1 MITISG
7 DYVAVGYLQG
17 VCHVPFVFRI
27 NKQIVSAKLV
37 KALQVLLPKKQQIK
51 RRLFTKQKI
60 TSKGNK
66 SLVTN
71 HKNITAPFDKTNL
84 G

>member
-1 MITISG
+1 LITISG

-60 TSKGNK
+60 TSKVFARKYHSSSGNQQHDE
-66 SLVTN
+66 SCW
-71 HKNITAPFDKTNL
+71 F
-84 G
+84 